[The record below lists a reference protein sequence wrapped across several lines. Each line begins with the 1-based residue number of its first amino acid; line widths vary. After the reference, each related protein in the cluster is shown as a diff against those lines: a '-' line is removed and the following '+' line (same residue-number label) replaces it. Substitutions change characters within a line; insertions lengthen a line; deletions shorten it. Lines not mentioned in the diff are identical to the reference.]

1 MHEISLV
8 QNIIEIVKQEMDHH
22 HVDKLKAIHL
32 SVGRLSAV
40 VPEQMTLCF
49 EVLTKN
55 TKLAGTELKMKMVP
69 VTYRCRMCNQEFI
82 SEWITFNCT
91 SCNGENPELI
101 LGRELKIEFIE
112 VRN

>member
-8 QNIIEIVKQEMDHH
+8 QNIIEIVGQEMDHH
-22 HVDKLKAIHL
+22 HVDKVRAIHL

-49 EVLTKN
+49 EVLTEN
-55 TKLAGTELKMKMVP
+55 TKLAGTELKMKIVP
-69 VTYRCRMCNQEFI
+69 VTYRCRMCNREFI

-91 SCNGENPELI
+91 YCNGENPELI

-112 VRN
+112 VMD